1 MRTTMF
7 PNLSRWLGELGDRI
21 RARGGLRRGVAGM
34 IVAGV
39 AIIVASA
46 ATIGF
51 GIANAAND
59 ELTGRS
65 VTDEQFSAIASA
77 ARSCP
82 MLTPA
87 RMAGQLMAESGL
99 NASETNTASGG
110 RGLAGLDDEDWKN
123 WAPWPDAKRDDTSA
137 AVLALAHQMCDL
149 SGQIRVAGVQGD
161 EWRLSLA
168 AFRSGLPE
176 VTKAKGVPGAADEYV
191 DRSTAYAAYYATLP
205 QFGGTDARPNPNASA
220 AEVKPL
226 PEEYVAPVK
235 AAGSVCGEIPPATV
249 AAVLMASSEF
259 NSNKLGTTG
268 EQGVAQ
274 FRGDVWARYGPEGAS
289 AWDPV
294 KSIPAV
300 GAALCGLITELN
312 GLEGDPSML
321 ALAAYRNGPET
332 VRQAVGAPDGETQA
346 FIETV
351 LAYADYYAMDSR
363 IAVAPKPS
371 ATPSASKSP
380 KPGTTGGTSPQRT
393 PAPAPSSEK
402 PKPPEGTQFV
412 QVKGGHCLAPGDPAT
427 IQPCDPMAAKQRW
440 QIGADGTIRSKTTGQ
455 CLDVVDGKT
464 DNVTPVRTWK
474 CNGSDAQRWR
484 IENSTVYTALADN
497 MCLDVDVDAP
507 APGARVVI
515 WFCVNHDK
523 QSWTPKS

>member
-7 PNLSRWLGELGDRI
+7 PNLSRWLGELDDRI

-59 ELTGRS
+59 DLTGRS

-77 ARSCP
+77 AKSCP

-87 RMAGQLMAESGL
+87 RLAGQMMAESGM
-99 NASETNTASGG
+99 NASASGTASGG
-110 RGLAGLDDEDWKN
+110 KGLAGLDDEDWKN
-123 WAPWPDAKRDDTSA
+123 WAPWPEAKRDDTA
-137 AVLALAHQMCDL
+137 AVVLALAHQMCDL
-149 SGQIRVAGVQGD
+149 SGQVRIAGVQGD

-176 VTKAKGVPGAADEYV
+176 VTKSKGVPDPADEYV
-191 DRSTAYAAYYATLP
+191 SRSTAYAAYYAKLP
-205 QFGGTDARPNPNASA
+205 QFGGSDVQVNPNASA

-235 AAGSVCGEIPPATV
+235 AAGGVCGEIPPAAV

-259 NSNKLGTTG
+259 NSNKLGATG

-274 FRGDVWARYGPEGAS
+274 FRGDVWARYGPDDAS
-289 AWDPV
+289 AWDPA

-300 GAALCGLITELN
+300 GEALCGLTTELS
-312 GLEGDPSML
+312 GLEGDPYML
-321 ALAAYRNGPET
+321 ALAAYRTGPET
-332 VRQAVGAPDGETQA
+332 VRQAAGAPDAETQA

-351 LAYADYYAMDSR
+351 LSYTDYYKMDSR

-380 KPGTTGGTSPQRT
+380 KPATTGSPSPQRT
-393 PAPAPSSEK
+393 SPAPARPSEK
-402 PKPPEGTQFV
+402 PKPPEGTTFV
-412 QVKGGHCLAPGDPAT
+412 QVKGGNCLTSGDPAT
-427 IQPCDPMAAKQRW
+427 IKPCDTMAAEQRW
-440 QIGADGTIRSKTTGQ
+440 DIGADGTIRSNGT
-455 CLDVVDGKT
+455 CLDVTDAKT
-464 DNVTPVRTWK
+464 ENVTPVRTWK
-474 CNGSDAQRWR
+474 CNGTDAQRWR
-484 IENSTVYTALADN
+484 IENGTVYTALAEN
-497 MCLDVDVDAP
+497 MCLDVDVEEPVA
-507 APGARVVI
+507 GARVVI
-515 WFCVNHDK
+515 WWCVNHGK

>member
-1 MRTTMF
+1 MF

-99 NASETNTASGG
+99 NASATDTESGG
-110 RGLAGLDDEDWKN
+110 KGLAGLDDEDWKN
-123 WAPWPDAKRDDTSA
+123 WAPWPDAKRDDTAA

-149 SGQIRVAGVQGD
+149 AGQVRVAGVQGD

-176 VTKAKGVPGAADEYV
+176 VTKAKGVPGEADEYV

-205 QFGGTDARPNPNASA
+205 QFGGTDARANPNPSA
-220 AEVKPL
+220 AEAKPL
-226 PEEYVAPVK
+226 PEEFVAPVK

-259 NSNKLGTTG
+259 NSNKLGRTG

-274 FRGDVWARYGPEGAS
+274 FRGDVWARYGPEDAS
-289 AWDPV
+289 AWDAG
-294 KSIPAV
+294 KSVPAV
-300 GAALCGLITELN
+300 GEALCGLITELN
-312 GLEGDPSML
+312 GLEGDPLML
-321 ALAAYRNGPET
+321 ALAAYRIGPET
-332 VRQAVGAPDGETQA
+332 VRQAAGTPDGETQA
-346 FIETV
+346 FIEAV
-351 LAYADYYAMDSR
+351 RAYTDYYAMDSR

-380 KPGTTGGTSPQRT
+380 KPTATGSASPRPT
-393 PAPAPSSEK
+393 RPSPAPSSDK
-402 PKPPEGTQFV
+402 PKPEGTTFV

-427 IQPCDPMAAKQRW
+427 IQKCDTATAAQRW
-440 QIGADGTIRSKTTGQ
+440 QIGTDGTIRSKVDGK
-455 CLDVVDGKT
+455 CLDVTDAKT
-464 DNVTPVRTWK
+464 DNVTPVRTWN
-474 CNGSDAQRWR
+474 CNGTDAQRWR
-484 IENSTVYTALADN
+484 IENGTVYTALADN
-497 MCLDVDVDAP
+497 MCLDIDGDDP
-507 APGARVVI
+507 APGSRVVI
-515 WFCVNHDK
+515 WFCVNHGK